1 MKDIL
6 EEIVAHKHQE
16 LEAFKQFLP
25 PRQLYSS
32 VEADMAKRDAEGV
45 PSMREAL
52 LASDTGI
59 IAEFKRKSPSKG
71 WINKDAKADVVPLQY
86 QENGAA
92 ALSRGRSVLTPSRAT
107 SARTG
112 AGTPG
117 RNPQK

>member
-6 EEIVAHKHQE
+6 EEIVAHKRQE

-86 QENGAA
+86 QDAVSCQENTDR
-92 ALSRGRSVLTPSRAT
+92 LSGLHQKSDQPLPI
-107 SARTG
+107 
-112 AGTPG
+112 PG
-117 RNPQK
+117 QCLCG

>member
-45 PSMREAL
+45 PSMR
-52 LASDTGI
+52 
-59 IAEFKRKSPSKG
+59 
-71 WINKDAKADVVPLQY
+71 
-86 QENGAA
+86 
-92 ALSRGRSVLTPSRAT
+92 
-107 SARTG
+107 
-112 AGTPG
+112 
-117 RNPQK
+117 